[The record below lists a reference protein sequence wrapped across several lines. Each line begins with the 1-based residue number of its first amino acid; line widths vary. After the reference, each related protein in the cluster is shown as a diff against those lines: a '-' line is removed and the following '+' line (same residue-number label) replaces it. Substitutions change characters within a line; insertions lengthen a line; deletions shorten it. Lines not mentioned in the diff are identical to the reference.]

1 MTNKEAIEKLKS
13 GEPFSELYFEDWEKA
28 LEMGIKALE
37 NQKSV
42 IEELEKIKHEIG
54 KEFVDLQ
61 DGSEEWRSYVNESVL
76 SCYEIVDKHISEL
89 KGNKKG
95 VLESIA
101 EEQKTLSDSTKA
113 WSDYIEKHRD
123 IY

>member
-1 MTNKEAIEKLKS
+1 MNSCLECKHYKRSERIGVKCCEFGLHESYCEKDKEDFA
-13 GEPFSELYFEDWEKA
+13 
-28 LEMGIKALE
+28 
-37 NQKSV
+37 
-42 IEELEKIKHEIG
+42 IEELEKIKAEIG

-101 EEQKTLSDSTKA
+101 EEQKTLLDSTKA
-113 WSDYIEKHRD
+113 WSDYIEKHGD